1 MTKFIVNRL
10 ESRERFETERLNS
23 SKRGD
28 LMDGIH
34 DDHASDGSRRQFLK
48 TAAAA
53 GGAAA
58 VASTDSVWADL
69 PPSTL
74 PMVTLGKTGQK
85 VPVLGMGTSWDLS
98 PNFVQ
103 FALHAGVRYIDTSE
117 SYESGNVETTLGEVL
132 ERTKM
137 RKDVYLVTKNSRGKV
152 GGTQA
157 FATFEKRLEASLA
170 RLRTDYI
177 DCYYLHGVSGR
188 EIALLS
194 DPGVKAAFEK
204 LKKAGKIKFCGLSCH
219 DGRLPEIVTA
229 AAKSG
234 WMDQIMI
241 QYNYRT
247 MTTDAVKKALDAASK
262 ANLAI
267 VAMKSQGGAGEFREG
282 TDAPKFKEFVDKG
295 SKKHA
300 AAIKTVFADHR
311 VHAVVSEMTNR
322 DMLRDNIDAS
332 RGHSLTLREQK
343 QLEEYRQATAHLYC
357 HGCGQHCEPAA
368 DGVAVSEILRYLR
381 YNEVYGKRQRAAELY
396 KALPSE
402 ARNIAGVDLTAA
414 QAACPHGLP
423 IVELLQRA
431 DRKMG

>member
-1 MTKFIVNRL
+1 
-10 ESRERFETERLNS
+10 
-23 SKRGD
+23 
-28 LMDGIH
+28 MDGFH

-58 VASTDSVWADL
+58 VASADSVWADL
-69 PPSTL
+69 PASTL

-85 VPVLGMGTSWDLS
+85 VPALGMGTSWDLS

-194 DPGVKAAFEK
+194 DPDVKAAFEK

-267 VAMKSQGGAGEFREG
+267 VAMKSQGGAGEFREA
-282 TDAPKFKEFVDKG
+282 TAAPKFKEYIDKG
-295 SKKHA
+295 SKKQA

-322 DMLRDNIDAS
+322 DMLRENIEAS
-332 RGHSLTLREQK
+332 RDHSLTLREQK

-368 DGVAVSEILRYLR
+368 DGVAVSDILRYLR

-396 KALPSE
+396 KSLPPE
-402 ARNIAGVDLTAA
+402 ARNIAGADLTAA

-423 IVELLQRA
+423 IVELLHRA
-431 DRKMG
+431 DRKMS